1 MKHTKILLPLIMI
14 FFGITSC
21 SQKKLENAFEGKIK
35 RETIAFTT
43 KVAGRILK
51 IYVKEGDLVHRGDTL
66 AMLNLPEV
74 TAKVAQAHGVVKAAS
89 AQHTMAD
96 NGATSNQ
103 LKQIQAK
110 YKATSEQ
117 FSFAQKSFKRAS
129 AMYADSMMAP
139 QAYDEAYAK
148 YQGAKAQLEATTAEL
163 NEAKRGPRAE
173 TKEAAMGQQQQAE
186 GVLQEA
192 EVAYSERYII
202 ATNDMAVETITL
214 HEGELA
220 TPGYAIFSGYI
231 PSSTWFRFTI
241 PESQISE
248 LKQGGEVTVKVPYN
262 QQTFTG
268 KIVTIKQMP
277 KYADITTAYPDY
289 KMDEAVYEIKVL
301 PADLKKAEVL
311 LFNAAVLLPRP
322 VVISK

>member
-1 MKHTKILLPLIMI
+1 MMMNHTKILLPLSMI
-14 FFGITSC
+14 FFCVTSC

-96 NGATSNQ
+96 NGATQNQ

-129 AMYADSMMAP
+129 AMYADSMLAP
-139 QAYDEAYAK
+139 QAYDEAFAK
-148 YQGAKAQLEATTAEL
+148 YQGAKAQLDATTAEL
-163 NEAKRGPRAE
+163 NEAKKGPRYE
-173 TKEAAMGQQQQAE
+173 TKEAAKGQQQQAE

-231 PSSTWFRFTI
+231 PSSTWFRFTV
-241 PESQISE
+241 PESQIAQI
-248 LKQGGEVTVKVPYN
+248 KQGSNVTVKVPYS
-262 QQTFTG
+262 QETFAG
-268 KIVTIKQMP
+268 KVATIKQMP
-277 KYADITTAYPDY
+277 KYADITTAYPEY
-289 KMDEAVYEIKVL
+289 KMDEAVYEIKVV
-301 PADLKKAEVL
+301 PEDIKKTEVL
-311 LFNAAVLLPRP
+311 LFNAAVLLPR
-322 VVISK
+322 